1 MPEAITYTAM
11 NMLTCIGN
19 EKKKKDFFFYSF
31 SLHSLKELQL

>member
-19 EKKKKDFFFYSF
+19 EKKKKIFFFTPLAYT
-31 SLHSLKELQL
+31 L